1 MQKDSILKV
10 GTEIIPILGTVQK
23 VFIWKIEIDNLS

>member
-23 VFIWKIEIDNLS
+23 NLYLENRN